1 MVALGQCLHQCWN
14 VVGWAFRDGLQ
25 WNFDQNQHIF
35 IWEDAF
41 ENVVG
46 GVADILS
53 WPQCVNTCINQMMY
67 VDEYVW
73 LQEMYCTICCYC
85 T

>member
-46 GVADILS
+46 GGGGGGGGGGRRPFCLGHNVLIL
-53 WPQCVNTCINQMMY
+53 V
-67 VDEYVW
+67 
-73 LQEMYCTICCYC
+73 
-85 T
+85 